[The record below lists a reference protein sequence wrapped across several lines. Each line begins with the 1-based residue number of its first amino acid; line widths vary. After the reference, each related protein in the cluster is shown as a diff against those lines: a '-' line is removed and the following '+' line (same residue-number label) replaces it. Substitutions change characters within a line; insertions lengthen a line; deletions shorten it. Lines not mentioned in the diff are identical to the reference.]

1 MKPQRVV
8 LTPAP
13 GAVFLRTNAAMV
25 EMTPGEALRFCEEIR
40 SCIQVA
46 LAAQDGSALRQ
57 MIGPVAG

>member
-13 GAVFLRTNAAMV
+13 GAVFLRTSAAAV

-40 SCIQVA
+40 SCVQVA
-46 LAAQDGSALRQ
+46 LAAEDGSALRR
-57 MIGPVAG
+57 MIGQTQS

>member
-13 GAVFLRTNAAMV
+13 GAVFLRTSATSV

-57 MIGPVAG
+57 MIGRVPG